1 MHRGR
6 SLRDLADG
14 FHTRIALTME
24 PILILVL
31 LPVLVGIVANTL
43 FRTIRSAALAATTG
57 APIVVY
63 LCFRVLDPDGT
74 WSWLAALLVAPL
86 VIAMALVTVLL
97 WFGRSRVRKRSSWNG
112 A

>member
-1 MHRGR
+1 MK
-6 SLRDLADG
+6 
-14 FHTRIALTME
+14 

-31 LPVLVGIVANTL
+31 LPVLIGVVANTL
-43 FRTIRSAALAATTG
+43 FRGIRSATFAATIG

-63 LCFRVLDPDGT
+63 CCLRALDPDGT

-86 VIAMALVTVLL
+86 VIPMALVTVLL
-97 WFGRSRVRKRSSWNG
+97 WFGRSRVRKRNSWNG

>member
-1 MHRGR
+1 MK
-6 SLRDLADG
+6 
-14 FHTRIALTME
+14 

-31 LPVLVGIVANTL
+31 LPVLIGVVANTL
-43 FRTIRSAALAATTG
+43 FRGIKGATLAATIG
-57 APIVVY
+57 APVVVY
-63 LCFRVLDPDGT
+63 FCLWALDPDGT

-97 WFGRSRVRKRSSWNG
+97 WFGRSRVRKRGSWNG

>member
-1 MHRGR
+1 MK
-6 SLRDLADG
+6 
-14 FHTRIALTME
+14 

-31 LPVLVGIVANTL
+31 LPVLIGVVANTL
-43 FRTIRSAALAATTG
+43 FRSIRSATLAATIG
-57 APIVVY
+57 APVVVY
-63 LCFRVLDPDGT
+63 FCLWALDPDGT

-97 WFGRSRVRKRSSWNG
+97 WYGRSRVRKRHSWNG

>member
-1 MHRGR
+1 MK
-6 SLRDLADG
+6 
-14 FHTRIALTME
+14 

-31 LPVLVGIVANTL
+31 LPVLIGVVANTL
-43 FRTIRSAALAATTG
+43 FRGIRSATLAATIG
-57 APIVVY
+57 APVVVY
-63 LCFRVLDPDGT
+63 FCLWALDPDGT

-97 WFGRSRVRKRSSWNG
+97 WYGRSRVRKRNSWNG